1 MEIFKLKR
9 ILFFLFVFLS
19 TVVYSQQAENNKCLF
34 FDDFENLENWIYVK
48 QPLVKNET
56 KYSIVRQGTKTALK
70 CESNNS
76 ASSLQSK
83 YNFNVYE
90 YPIVRWRWKTDQ
102 LLLTGD
108 IRKKKTEDA
117 PLRIYVNFSYNKETA
132 DAGYKFRYNFV
143 KNTYGLEIPQFS
155 LVYVIESREQEE
167 EIYDSPFDPG
177 NSKIIIKRSGK
188 KDEGKW
194 FEEEINILD
203 DYKRAFGKEPQKDAY
218 IGIMCDTDN
227 TKESTT
233 SFLDY
238 IGVYAE

>member
-1 MEIFKLKR
+1 MKR
-9 ILFFLFVFLS
+9 VLFFIFIFSWVA
-19 TVVYSQQAENNKCLF
+19 VYSQQIENGKCLF
-34 FDDFENLENWIYVK
+34 FDDFENLENWIYIK

-56 KYSIVRQGTKTALK
+56 KYSIVRQGEKTALK

-76 ASSLQSK
+76 ASSLKSK

-108 IRKKKTEDA
+108 IRKKKKEDA
-117 PLRIYVNFSYNKETA
+117 TLRIYVNFSYNKETA

-188 KDEGKW
+188 KDERKW

-203 DYKRAFGKEPQKDAY
+203 DYRRAFGKEPQKDAY

>member
-1 MEIFKLKR
+1 MKR
-9 ILFFLFVFLS
+9 VLFFVLLFSCAAVH
-19 TVVYSQQAENNKCLF
+19 SQQQGNEKCLF

-56 KYSIVRQGTKTALK
+56 KYSIVRQGKKSALK

-83 YNFNVYE
+83 HNFNVYE
-90 YPIVRWRWKTDQ
+90 YPVVRWRWKSEQ
-102 LLLTGD
+102 LLPSGD
-108 IRKKKTEDA
+108 VRKKKTEDA
-117 PLRIYVNFSYNKETA
+117 SLRIYVNFSYNKETA

-167 EIYDSPFDPG
+167 ESYDSPFDPG

-203 DYKRAFGKEPQKDAY
+203 DYRKVFGKEPQKDAY

>member
-1 MEIFKLKR
+1 MSKLKR
-9 ILFFLFVFLS
+9 VLCFLFVFLS
-19 TVVYSQQAENNKCLF
+19 AAVYSQQSENSKCLF

-56 KYSIVRQGTKTALK
+56 KYSIVRQGTKTVLK

-90 YPIVRWRWKTDQ
+90 YPIVRWRWKTDK
-102 LLLTGD
+102 LLSTGD

-117 PLRIYVNFSYNKETA
+117 TLRIYVNFSYNKETA

-143 KNTYGLEIPQFS
+143 KNAYGLEIPQFS
-155 LVYVIESREQEE
+155 LVYIIESREQEE

-188 KDEGKW
+188 KDEKKW

-227 TKESTT
+227 TKESTV

>member
-1 MEIFKLKR
+1 MKR
-9 ILFFLFVFLS
+9 KILFIFLFLGVAIFLS
-19 TVVYSQQAENNKCLF
+19 SEQLRFENKKCLF
-34 FDDFENLENWIYVK
+34 FDEFENLEEWIYVK
-48 QPLVKNET
+48 QPLVRNET
-56 KYSIVRQGTKTALK
+56 KYSIVKQGEKTALK
-70 CESNNS
+70 CESHNS

-90 YPIVRWRWKTDQ
+90 YPIVRWRWKSDQ
-102 LLLTGD
+102 LLNTGD

-117 PLRIYVNFSYNKETA
+117 TLRIYVNFRYNKETA

-143 KNTYGLEIPQFS
+143 KNTYGVEIPQFS

-188 KDEGKW
+188 KDERKW
-194 FEEEINILD
+194 FEEEINILE
-203 DYKRAFGKEPQKDAY
+203 DYIKAFGKEPQKEAY

-227 TKESTT
+227 TKESTV
-233 SFLDY
+233 SYLDY
-238 IGVYAE
+238 LGVFAE

>member
-1 MEIFKLKR
+1 MKKER
-9 ILFFLFVFLS
+9 FFLFLFLFSAVFL
-19 TVVYSQQAENNKCLF
+19 YSQQNEKCLF
-34 FDDFENLENWIYVK
+34 FDDFKNLENWIYVK

-56 KYSIVRQGTKTALK
+56 KYSIIQQGEKTALK

-102 LLLTGD
+102 LLVTGD
-108 IRKKKTEDA
+108 VRKKKTEDA
-117 PLRIYVNFSYNKETA
+117 TLRIYVNFTYNKETA

-143 KNTYGLEIPQFS
+143 KNMYGLEIPQFS
-155 LVYVIESREQEE
+155 LVYVIESREQDE

-188 KDEGKW
+188 KVETKW
-194 FEEEINILD
+194 FEEEINILE
-203 DYKRAFGKEPQKDAY
+203 DYRRAFGRDPQKEAY

-227 TKESTT
+227 TKESTI

-238 IGVYAE
+238 IGVYSE

>member
-1 MEIFKLKR
+1 MKR
-9 ILFFLFVFLS
+9 VLFFIFVFS
-19 TVVYSQQAENNKCLF
+19 CVTAYSQQAENGKCLF
-34 FDDFENLENWIYVK
+34 FDDFENLENWIYIK

-56 KYSIVRQGTKTALK
+56 KYSIVRQGEKTALK

-76 ASSLQSK
+76 ASSLKSK

-117 PLRIYVNFSYNKETA
+117 TLRIYVNFSYNKETA

-188 KDEGKW
+188 KDERKW

-203 DYKRAFGKEPQKDAY
+203 DYRRAFGKEPQKDAY

>member
-1 MEIFKLKR
+1 M
-9 ILFFLFVFLS
+9 
-19 TVVYSQQAENNKCLF
+19 YSQQIENGKCLF
-34 FDDFENLENWIYVK
+34 FDDFENLENWIYIK

-56 KYSIVRQGTKTALK
+56 KYSIVRQGKKTALK

-76 ASSLQSK
+76 ASSLKSK

-117 PLRIYVNFSYNKETA
+117 TLRIYVNFSYNKETA

-188 KDEGKW
+188 KDERKW
-194 FEEEINILD
+194 FEEEINILE
-203 DYKRAFGKEPQKDAY
+203 DYRRAFGKEPQKDAY

>member
-1 MEIFKLKR
+1 MKR
-9 ILFFLFVFLS
+9 VLFFIFIFSCVA
-19 TVVYSQQAENNKCLF
+19 VYSQQIENGKCLF
-34 FDDFENLENWIYVK
+34 FDDFENLENWIYIK

-56 KYSIVRQGTKTALK
+56 KYSIVRQGKKTALK

-76 ASSLQSK
+76 ASSLKSK

-117 PLRIYVNFSYNKETA
+117 TLRIYVNFSYNKETA

-188 KDEGKW
+188 KDERKW
-194 FEEEINILD
+194 FEEEINILE
-203 DYKRAFGKEPQKDAY
+203 DYRRAFGKEPQKDAY